1 VVHTL
6 RHKSIGVTGLDGT
19 MFECGLSGCT
29 YYPKD
34 AADACAEI
42 QVAVSFNGLS
52 SHELAKA
59 CPAIAAVSD
68 PDDLRR
74 RCGIELPGG
83 GLLRVRDV
91 CPEQCASTF
100 IGTPPDACSVPGGY
114 STSCGVAVLAQ
125 AWEQCP
131 EACQE
136 CDYTKRGCVA
146 GAFEDVHAFI
156 GQIKIISNAGH
167 LVGVALYAAY
177 FKTTKYRHLIMGVSV
192 VVAIIRLTDWAL
204 VALIEAPPTS
214 DYTVM
219 GIPAPYFAVFGEA
232 TQDVIDRILHMPL
245 LVLAAQICPDNI
257 EGTLFAF
264 IMGMSNMGG
273 SYAGE
278 FGSWLTGYLGV
289 TNADFSGL
297 PIAMF
302 LRAAHT
308 VLPILLLWMIPD
320 QNPTEV
326 VSEINGTLGG
336 GEEDE
341 KVSDKTLARDDTI
354 EEPLWDFSGW
364 QMLILLIPPFGVF
377 QIAQPVKNALN
388 LSQAYLAIPVVCLIT
403 VPAYQHFIKEKKA
416 TSSALSEGLAA
427 SATADDQIMLG
438 GAEVAANVEGS
449 EPSNPPPEAITAL

>member
-1 VVHTL
+1 MG
-6 RHKSIGVTGLDGT
+6 SIAVTGLDGT
-19 MFECGLSGCT
+19 MFECGLAGCT
-29 YYPKD
+29 YYSKD
-34 AADACAEI
+34 SADACTEI
-42 QVAVSFNGLS
+42 QMAVSFNGLS
-52 SHELAKA
+52 SNELARA

-68 PDDLRR
+68 PRHDLRQ
-74 RCGIELPGG
+74 RCGVALPGS

-100 IGTPPDACSVPGGY
+100 VGTPPDACSVPGSY
-114 STSCGVAVLAQ
+114 STSCGVTVLAQ

-136 CDYTKRGCVA
+136 CDFTKRGCIA
-146 GAFEDVHAFI
+146 GAFEDIRAFI
-156 GQIKIISNAGH
+156 GQIKILSNVGH

-192 VVAIIRLTDWAL
+192 IVAIIRLTDWAL

-214 DYTVM
+214 DYTVI
-219 GIPAPYFAVFGEA
+219 GVPAVAFAVFGEA

-264 IMGMSNMGG
+264 IMGMSNMGS

-278 FGSWLTGYLGV
+278 FGSWLSGYLGM

-302 LRAAHT
+302 LRAVHT
-308 VLPILLLWMIPD
+308 VVPILLLWMIPD
-320 QNPTEV
+320 QNPTDV
-326 VSEINGTLGG
+326 VAEINEKLGG
-336 GEEDE
+336 GIEDE
-341 KVSDKTLARDDTI
+341 KDSDTTLAGDDAI
-354 EEPLWDFSGW
+354 KEEAWDLSGW
-364 QMLILLIPPFGVF
+364 QMLILLMPPFGVF

-388 LSQAYLAIPVVCLIT
+388 LSQAYLAIPVLFLIA
-403 VPAYQHFIKEKKA
+403 VPTYQHFIKKTVA
-416 TSSALSEGLAA
+416 SGSSSNALSEGLAA
-427 SATADDQIMLG
+427 SATADDQIVLG

-449 EPSNPPPEAITAL
+449 QPSIPPPEAITAL